1 MTSEKQGI
9 VIISQARMGSS
20 RLPGKV
26 LKEVCGIP
34 LLEFHVKRLQQSTL
48 AKEVIIAT
56 TTKANDDV
64 IAEFCDSR
72 NITCFR
78 GSEEDVLSR
87 YCGAA
92 KLSSC
97 EHVARVTS
105 DCPLIDP
112 NIIDLV
118 FKQYFESGADYASN
132 TLELTFPRGMDVE
145 VFPSSLLKRAF
156 DKAKEPYE
164 REHVTPWIRENKT
177 VLKKN
182 FSNDLGN
189 QNHYRLTVDTE
200 EDFEVVKKV
209 IEKLYPEKAFSFNLE
224 EIIKFLEEH
233 PEVSELN
240 SHVVQKAVK

>member
-20 RLPGKV
+20 RLHGKV

-34 LLEFHVKRLQQSTL
+34 LLEFHVKRLQQSKL

-56 TTKANDDV
+56 TTDAKDDA

-78 GSEEDVLSR
+78 GSEEDVLAR
-87 YCGAA
+87 YYGAS

-118 FKQYFESGADYASN
+118 FREYFESRADYASN

-145 VFPSSLLKRAF
+145 VFPSSLLERAF
-156 DKAKEPYE
+156 DEAQEQYE
-164 REHVTPWIRENKT
+164 REHVTPWIRENKS

-182 FSNDLGN
+182 FSNNLGD
-189 QNHYRLTVDTE
+189 QSHYRLTVDTK
-200 EDFEVVKKV
+200 EDFDVVRKV
-209 IEKLYPEKAFSFNLE
+209 IEKIYPEKAFSFNLE
-224 EIIKFLEEH
+224 EIINFLEEH
-233 PEVSELN
+233 PEVSEIN